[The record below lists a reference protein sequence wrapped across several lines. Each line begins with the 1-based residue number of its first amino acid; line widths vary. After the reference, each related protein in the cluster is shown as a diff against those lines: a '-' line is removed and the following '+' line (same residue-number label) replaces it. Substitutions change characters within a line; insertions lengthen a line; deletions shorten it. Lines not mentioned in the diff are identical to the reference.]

1 MVYNNKKFL
10 SRLKRL
16 QLISGISLLLA
27 ISAAILFEYYMVVI
41 ILGAVLLLMCL
52 LTRILNFNYVGI
64 QIANGKLIIRYYA
77 LYAVDRSY
85 ESIEFPVGA
94 LRNVRVKKYL
104 FGLKWDLYL
113 AVKLKQG
120 MASFPAVCLS
130 AIPFGDRRELVD
142 EIKGLIT

>member
-1 MVYNNKKFL
+1 MVYNNKRFL
-10 SRLKRL
+10 SRLKHL
-16 QLISGISLLLA
+16 QLISGISLLIA
-27 ISAAILFEYYMVVI
+27 ISAAILFEYYMLVV
-41 ILGAVLLLMCL
+41 ILGAVLLLMSL
-52 LTRILNFNYVGI
+52 LTRILNFNFVGI
-64 QIANGKLIIRYYA
+64 QLANGKLIIRYYA

-94 LRNVRVKKYL
+94 LRHVRVKKYL
-104 FGLKWDLYL
+104 FGLKWDLHL

-130 AIPFGDRRELVD
+130 AIPFRDRRELVD